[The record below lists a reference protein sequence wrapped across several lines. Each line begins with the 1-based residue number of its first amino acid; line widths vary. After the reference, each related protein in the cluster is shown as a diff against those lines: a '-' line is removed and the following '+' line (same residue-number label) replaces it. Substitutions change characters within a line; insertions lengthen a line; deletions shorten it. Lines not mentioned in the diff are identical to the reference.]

1 MTQNPQV
8 GDTFTSTKTLDGGT
22 AKITLLDGELYTV
35 KEVLADAVVAEGYV
49 YMQQEGEHPV
59 NAFVVVEFLF

>member
-1 MTQNPQV
+1 MTTHKV

-35 KEVLADAVVAEGYV
+35 KQVLADAVVAEGWV
-49 YMQQEGEHPV
+49 HIKQEGKYPV
-59 NAFVVVEFLF
+59 NTFAVVEFLF